1 MCSGPNVAAEY
12 AQSALMWRTVP
23 GAGQPV
29 MSVLGAHTQLLLK
42 PSALQHWLRGTSA
55 PPCVARHTHA
65 LLMLANLP
73 VGSSSCKQQSQKG
86 LGILSRTTELA
97 QRQISIFVCGASHH
111 ALLMPVNLLIGSSS
125 RTSHKH

>member
-1 MCSGPNVAAEY
+1 MLLQTAEY

-65 LLMLANLP
+65 LLMLANLL
-73 VGSSSCKQQSQKG
+73 VGSSSCKQQSQQS
-86 LGILSRTTELA
+86 LGILSCTAELA
-97 QRQISIFVCGASHH
+97 QRQISIFACGASHPCIAYAGKVAH
-111 ALLMPVNLLIGSSS
+111 WVQFPHIP
-125 RTSHKH
+125 